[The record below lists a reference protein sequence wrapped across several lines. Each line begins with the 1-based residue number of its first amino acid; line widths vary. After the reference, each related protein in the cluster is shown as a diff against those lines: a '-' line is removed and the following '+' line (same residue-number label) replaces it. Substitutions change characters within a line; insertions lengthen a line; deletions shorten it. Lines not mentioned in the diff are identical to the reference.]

1 MSGKLSEQKCSAC
14 GAPLRFDPASGRSVC
29 DWCGSSYEISEEGE
43 LGQGGDRPE
52 LEKPATL
59 PVYNCKSC
67 GAEIVTEATTASVQC
82 PYCGNNI
89 VLTEQVSG
97 GLFPDGLI
105 PFKFDKKQLP
115 DEVNKF
121 YKNKKLMPKGFF
133 TESTLEDA
141 AGIYVPYW
149 VFDTDLEGRLE
160 YDCYKDS
167 EHREGDYIVTERAHY
182 DVKRDVSMR
191 FEKVPV
197 DASEKL
203 DDKLMESVEPFDYS
217 GLKPFDMSYLSGFFA
232 DRFDK
237 GSDAVKGRAM
247 DRMNESAY
255 SIADSDAYKGYSGS
269 ERKGGKLSPKNV
281 NAKYMLLPVYTF
293 GIKWGDKKYDFA
305 MNGQTGKV
313 VGEVP
318 RSAGKTAL
326 LWLLSFLI
334 TFAVTLLVLWLFVGW
349 QVFISIIVGAIAA
362 TVITLVE
369 VSKMKTVHSAYG
381 ARQYLVDNSVAIR
394 RVADAY
400 SHTETNRTY
409 SPVKKEESNN

>member
-14 GAPLRFDPASGRSVC
+14 GAPLRFDPASGKSVC
-29 DWCGSSYEISEEGE
+29 DWCGSSYDISDEGE
-43 LGQGGDRPE
+43 LGAGGDRPDNAAPE
-52 LEKPATL
+52 TL
-59 PVYNCKSC
+59 PVYNCESC
-67 GAEIVTEATTASVQC
+67 GAEIVTDAQSASVQC

-97 GLFPDGLI
+97 GLTPDGLI

-121 YKNKKLMPKGFF
+121 YKDKKLMPKGFF

-149 VFDTDLEGRLE
+149 VFDTDLSGSMV
-160 YDCYKDS
+160 YDCTKRS
-167 EHREGDYIVTERAHY
+167 ERREGDYIVTEKAHY
-182 DVKRDVSMR
+182 DVRRNVSMR

-197 DASEKL
+197 DASVRL
-203 DDKLMESVEPFDYS
+203 DDKLMESVEPFDYN

-237 GSDAVKGRAM
+237 GSDAVRSRAM

-255 SIADSDAYKGYSGS
+255 SIADSDARKGYSS
-269 ERKGGKLSPKNV
+269 CERKSGKFAPSNV

-293 GIKWGDKKYDFA
+293 AVKWGDKKYDFA

-313 VGEVP
+313 VGDVP

-326 LWLLSFLI
+326 LFLISFLI
-334 TFAVTLLVLWLFVGW
+334 SFAAALLLLLLFTGNWLVLPSILF
-349 QVFISIIVGAIAA
+349 GAVVSGI
-362 TVITLVE
+362 ITLVE
-369 VSKMKTVHSAYG
+369 CSKMKTVHNAVG
-381 ARQYLVDNSVAIR
+381 AREYLKRESVKIAKVMDR
-394 RVADAY
+394 YTHTDTERV
-400 SHTETNRTY
+400 Y
-409 SPVKKEESNN
+409 SPVKKDEA